1 MAPLVAR
8 DPPPAKAAPP
18 HHRIHPNTT
27 TLPKAAGQRRMS
39 APGICSV
46 PFLCSASVAM
56 GGTSEAGAPPPP
68 HGPSP
73 PPSFTGAVVV
83 PFPSPRLAERPSTA
97 RAASHPFSQSL
108 PPSGSNN
115 DTAASGAPPASSA
128 YSSSSASN
136 SASNSASASAL
147 TSPSPGSPISPPPRC
162 ISWAEIS
169 ELRYLGAGEFCTV
182 WGATLDAGEVA
193 VKVLKEEHNNNQLAL
208 DDLQRETQIM
218 MGLSHPGILRVRGV
232 GETEGKPFLVLDRS
246 YLV

>member
-1 MAPLVAR
+1 M
-8 DPPPAKAAPP
+8 
-18 HHRIHPNTT
+18 
-27 TLPKAAGQRRMS
+27 Q
-39 APGICSV
+39 
-46 PFLCSASVAM
+46 
-56 GGTSEAGAPPPP
+56 
-68 HGPSP
+68 
-73 PPSFTGAVVV
+73 
-83 PFPSPRLAERPSTA
+83 FPSPREVERPRTA
-97 RAASHPFSQSL
+97 TATSPTPSWSRNDGGDAAQTLGGASLCASLHPLYTSAPPPVSAPAL
-108 PPSGSNN
+108 HPPSCTLS
-115 DTAASGAPPASSA
+115 APPAPPPIA
-128 YSSSSASN
+128 G
-136 SASNSASASAL
+136 SAL
-147 TSPSPGSPISPPPRC
+147 AAGAASVAPPSTSTPASTSDPASTSSLPGDLISPPPRC

>member
-1 MAPLVAR
+1 MLHRPSAVPLSVPLCTLCIPLH
-8 DPPPAKAAPP
+8 PPPSLTRLTPTFVYALCTPCTPP
-18 HHRIHPNTT
+18 PIAGSA
-27 TLPKAAGQRRMS
+27 LAAG
-39 APGICSV
+39 A
-46 PFLCSASVAM
+46 ASVA
-56 GGTSEAGAPPPP
+56 
-68 HGPSP
+68 
-73 PPSFTGAVVV
+73 PPST
-83 PFPSPRLAERPSTA
+83 ST
-97 RAASHPFSQSL
+97 
-108 PPSGSNN
+108 
-115 DTAASGAPPASSA
+115 PA
-128 YSSSSASN
+128 
-136 SASNSASASAL
+136 SASASASASSL
-147 TSPSPGSPISPPPRC
+147 PGDLVSPPPRC